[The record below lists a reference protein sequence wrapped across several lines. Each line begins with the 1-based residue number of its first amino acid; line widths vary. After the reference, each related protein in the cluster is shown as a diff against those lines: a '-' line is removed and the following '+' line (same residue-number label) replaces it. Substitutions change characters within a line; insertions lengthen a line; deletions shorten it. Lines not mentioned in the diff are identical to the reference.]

1 MKNTIYVLLLAFL
14 TIPNLTAQDFSDI
27 DKSPM
32 DVTIIRNQNHS
43 PMARVIYS
51 RPSKN
56 DRDIF
61 GNLVP
66 YGKVWRTG
74 ANEAT
79 EITIYNDM
87 SISGQKIPAG
97 TYTLYTIPNKTEWT
111 IILNKNINIWGTT
124 SNYDS
129 EKDLIRIKA
138 PARTAAATIEDF
150 SMAFQPIDNGANLL
164 MGWDDTYVEIP
175 FKNAE

>member
-1 MKNTIYVLLLAFL
+1 MKNSIYLLLAIFFGTSTL
-14 TIPNLTAQDFSDI
+14 SAQDFSDI

-32 DVTIIRNQNHS
+32 DVTIIRNENHS

-51 RPSKN
+51 KPSKN

-61 GNLVP
+61 GSLVP
-66 YGKVWRTG
+66 YGEIWRTG

-79 EITIYNDM
+79 EVTIYNDM
-87 SISGQKIPAG
+87 TVMGKKIPAG

-111 IILNKNINIWGTT
+111 VILNKNIHVWGTAN
-124 SNYDS
+124 NYNAD
-129 EKDLIRIKA
+129 KDLVRIKA
-138 PARTAAATIEDF
+138 PARTAAAPIEEF
-150 SMAFQPIDNGANLL
+150 SMAFQPITNGANLL
-164 MGWDDTYVEIP
+164 MGWDNTYIEIP